1 LKQEQRQ
8 GRQLESELQPVLRQ
22 VTEQQPELK

>member
-8 GRQLESELQPVLRQ
+8 VRQMGPGRQPVLRQ
-22 VTEQQPELK
+22 VPEQQPELK